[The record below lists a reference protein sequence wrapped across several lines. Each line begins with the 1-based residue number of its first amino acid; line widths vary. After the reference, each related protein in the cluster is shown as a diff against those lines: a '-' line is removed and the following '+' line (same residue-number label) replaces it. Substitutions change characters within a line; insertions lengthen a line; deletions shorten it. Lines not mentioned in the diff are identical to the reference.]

1 MTHNHGNPND
11 MTIKPNHDVSHIEKF
26 EKYNEVAVKHL
37 KQTII

>member
-1 MTHNHGNPND
+1 MTRNHGNTID
-11 MTIKPNHDVSHIEKF
+11 MTIKPNHDVSHKEKL